1 MITKETLT
9 GQMTANKLA
18 IPLEFTWSW
27 LCVRRFLHQSRGVFI
42 TGRMGLRAVNYRAMC
57 LISRVFREQQVQ

>member
-9 GQMTANKLA
+9 ESMTANRLA
-18 IPLEFTWSW
+18 IPLEFIRNW
-27 LCVRRFLHQSRGVFI
+27 LCARHFLHQSRGVFI
-42 TGRMGLRAVNYRAMC
+42 TGAHGLRAVNYRAMC